1 MGRRLRF
8 GEECVM
14 RSPSFE
20 ELAELI
26 RASARLKRDERIDPD
41 TQFLRNLSI
50 AGRHGVDLL
59 KAIERHYGIE
69 FSTEIHDRVQ
79 SDRVGGSEDPD
90 ESSVVQTLFG
100 NSTQTDKSFTVGQLY
115 RAMLLELSQL
125 PEIQK
130 PRG

>member
-1 MGRRLRF
+1 
-8 GEECVM
+8 M

-69 FSTEIHDRVQ
+69 FSAEIYDRVQ
-79 SDRVGGSEDPD
+79 SDPVSEFEDAD

-100 NSTQTDKSFTVGQLY
+100 KSIQSDRFFTVGQLY
-115 RAMLLELSQL
+115 RSTLQELSKL
-125 PEIQK
+125 PEMHE
-130 PRG
+130 PRR